1 MEFLNFSKG
10 KIVEAR
16 SMIKTTLDTLGM
28 EYLPSQTNFIYF
40 KSGKEA
46 NALQKALAEQKISIR
61 GQYMD
66 YNEWSRVSMGFIEDV
81 DRFCK
86 ALPGTVASI

>member
-1 MEFLNFSKG
+1 MKFIDHSKS

-16 SMIKTTLDTLGM
+16 QMVESACKSLGLQT
-28 EYLPSQTNFIYF
+28 LPSQTNFVYF

-46 NALQKALAEQKISIR
+46 NDVKEAFAKKDIMIR

-66 YNEWSRVSMGFIEDV
+66 YNEWSRVSMGKIEDV
-81 DRFCK
+81 ERFCN
-86 ALPGTVASI
+86 ALPEVINA